1 MKQMKL
7 KLLTAILLT
16 MLAATAG
23 CEKKYDTVPEANG
36 TAETGTDKDTSTDK
50 ENRTG
55 TKATAENITTAADTQ
70 TDTVTDDGTEE
81 KPQTG
86 FPESYKHKSISG
98 KVVSDYR
105 LELPDSFFKD
115 DVHKLTVD
123 SPCYGDNRLI
133 MEKYIDGKEIA
144 EEHPNPAFEG
154 RPESAYYVMADGYG
168 VSVGNGFSY
177 GSDNSKYYSYVGYQ
191 IKINSR
197 CTVLERFLLRLCGKL
212 CRR

>member
-1 MKQMKL
+1 MKQTKL
-7 KLLTAILLT
+7 KLFTAILLT

-55 TKATAENITTAADTQ
+55 TKATAENITTAADAQ
-70 TDTVTDDGTEE
+70 TDTVADDGTEE

-86 FPESYKHKSISG
+86 FPESYKHNSISG
-98 KVVSDYR
+98 KVVSDYC

-123 SPCYGDNRLI
+123 SPCYGHKKLI
-133 MEKYIDGKEIA
+133 MENF
-144 EEHPNPAFEG
+144 EE
-154 RPESAYYVMADGYG
+154 RLESACYVMADGSGRDVWCGYNVG
-168 VSVGNGFSY
+168 CFCGSV
-177 GSDNSKYYSYVGYQ
+177 
-191 IKINSR
+191 
-197 CTVLERFLLRLCGKL
+197 
-212 CRR
+212 